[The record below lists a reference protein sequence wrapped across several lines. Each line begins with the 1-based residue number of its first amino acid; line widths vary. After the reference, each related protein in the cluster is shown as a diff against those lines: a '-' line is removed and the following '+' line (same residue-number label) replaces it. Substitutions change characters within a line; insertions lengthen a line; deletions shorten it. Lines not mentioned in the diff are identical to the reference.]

1 MCCRI
6 QYLHVSGHIQIKY
19 ESVQSVLVKR
29 IKRKM
34 STTASFERA
43 EDAGDKE
50 QQDHNLAVMSS
61 SEMMSRAK
69 TRLEDTYF

>member
-1 MCCRI
+1 
-6 QYLHVSGHIQIKY
+6 
-19 ESVQSVLVKR
+19 
-29 IKRKM
+29 M